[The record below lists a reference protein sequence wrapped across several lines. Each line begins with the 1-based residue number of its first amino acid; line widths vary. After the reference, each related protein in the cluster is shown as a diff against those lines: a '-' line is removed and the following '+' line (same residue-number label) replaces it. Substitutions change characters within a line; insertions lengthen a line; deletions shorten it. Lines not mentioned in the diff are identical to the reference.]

1 MLFQMVYSK
10 LNLLLVLIP
19 KYSIFWRRL
28 KNLAVLTTRLFCNEK
43 KYLLNYVFS
52 AKLLQSDIFRT
63 NNAKRIEFMH
73 DFWRWWL
80 IFLQSDS
87 FCKRLDFTKN
97 FMFKT
102 FFDWRVKNG
111 SKKITKVH
119 IDRVFVALHFGVFF
133 VQVWYV

>member
-10 LNLLLVLIP
+10 LNLLLVFIP

-73 DFWRWWL
+73 NFWRWWL
-80 IFLQSDS
+80 IFLQSDNS
-87 FCKRLDFTKN
+87 CKNPILQKLHIQN
-97 FMFKT
+97 
-102 FFDWRVKNG
+102 FFDWTVKNG

-119 IDRVFVALHFGVFF
+119 IDRVFDALHFGVFF
-133 VQVWYV
+133 VQVWKM